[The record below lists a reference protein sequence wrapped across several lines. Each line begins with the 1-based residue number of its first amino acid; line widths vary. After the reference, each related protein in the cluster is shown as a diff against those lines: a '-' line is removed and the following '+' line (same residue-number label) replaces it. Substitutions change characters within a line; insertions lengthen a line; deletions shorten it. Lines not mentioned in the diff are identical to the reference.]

1 MTNFF
6 QQPLFRIFFHLFLAL
21 GLLYNSFYLLEGWK
35 INKNNIRT
43 SETNIELQQKIDD
56 IKIKNDYKNL
66 DSYKDKIIKLS
77 GFKKP
82 DEQVID
88 TSILETQLENEK
100 IQTIV
105 NTKNNPSRWWM
116 CFFGR
121 NNEFETVLTS
131 CR

>member
-6 QQPLFRIFFHLFLAL
+6 QLPAFRIFFHFFLIL
-21 GLLYNSFYLLEGWK
+21 GLVYNSFYLLEGWK

-43 SETNIELQQKIDD
+43 SEVNIELQQKIDD

-66 DSYKDKIIKLS
+66 DSYKDKIIKIS
-77 GFKKP
+77 GYKKP

-100 IQTIV
+100 IQNSV
-105 NTKNNPSRWWM
+105 ESKNNPSRWLT
-116 CFFGR
+116 CLFGR